1 MNSYRWKV
9 LLLFLSA
16 AILAVIT
23 LHESTPLSAAESNPN
38 ALIMPGYFQLSID
51 SGE

>member
-9 LLLFLSA
+9 LLIFLA
-16 AILAVIT
+16 VAILAVIALQDT
-23 LHESTPLSAAESNPN
+23 TPLSAAEANPN
-38 ALIMPGYFQLSID
+38 YSMVPGYFQLSID